1 MSITAGTATS
11 GTQSRATARPTGFR
25 PDIQALRALAVS
37 LVVLTHLW
45 PNRLTGGYVGVDVF
59 FVISGFL
66 ITSHLAKE
74 IFGTSTL
81 SFARFYARRIK
92 RLLPAAFTVLAAGA
106 LAVVIWVPYS
116 EWQPTAREVM
126 ASAFYVENWS
136 LAGQSIDYSAI
147 NNQATIAQHYWSLS
161 VEEQFYFL
169 WPLAL
174 FGLYR
179 LGTRLGAR
187 RMTFLAGI
195 SVLGVAS
202 LVYSIIFTAANPNPA
217 YFVTPVRVWEF
228 ATGGILAIA
237 AAKVSLPRMLADVL
251 AVLGWLGIAA
261 SAMYFSSQTEF
272 PGWTALLPVLG
283 AAAVIASGT
292 GRTRVPFHPIVA
304 WKPVQLVGDVSY
316 SIYLWHWPMIVVTPY
331 ILLAPLNSWAK
342 IGIIALCIPLAW
354 LTKVLV
360 EDRGKSWKI
369 LGVRPHATFL
379 SMGAGLA
386 ILAMLAGGITW
397 GGSLQE
403 NRAEA
408 VQAQQMGRPCL
419 GPAALP
425 AQKDC
430 TNALG
435 PAAVTVMGPGNR
447 YYTSPPECATDPN
460 RKGPGVKAV
469 AVCDYSGGKK
479 DATTVWLTGDSH
491 AEQWKPALLLLA
503 KKNHW
508 KLTYSLL
515 GGCPVA
521 DVSFAGYR
529 GKGDPAGNA
538 ACINGSRSIANM
550 IAADKPD
557 KIFYSIFSRKETVD
571 DGSGRSQK
579 AQYDAGLPKFWG
591 RWADAGSTVY
601 VMADPPLNGF
611 VRDPQCV
618 VLNPAQPLNC
628 TVPRATAQPSDPL
641 VSAVRHMKSPRVQL
655 IDMTDHFCDASRC
668 YAVIGNIAVYYDE
681 DHLNAEF
688 SKLMAPFIERKL

>member
-1 MSITAGTATS
+1 MSIRAGTVTS
-11 GTQSRATARPTGFR
+11 GAQSRAKSRPTGFR
-25 PDIQALRALAVS
+25 PDIQALRALAVA

-74 IFGTSTL
+74 ILGTSTL

-92 RLLPAAFTVLAAGA
+92 RLLPAAFIVLAAGTV
-106 LAVVIWVPYS
+106 AVAIWVPYS

-179 LGTRLGAR
+179 LGARLGAR
-187 RMTFLAGI
+187 RMTLLAGI

-202 LVYSIIFTAANPNPA
+202 LVYSIIFTAGNPNPA

-228 ATGGILAIA
+228 AAGGILAIA

-251 AVLGWLGIAA
+251 AVLGWLAIGA
-261 SAMYFSSQTEF
+261 SALYFSPQTEF
-272 PGWTALLPVLG
+272 PGWAALLPVLG
-283 AAAVIASGT
+283 TTVVIASGT

-304 WKPVQLVGDVSY
+304 WKPVQFVGDVSY
-316 SIYLWHWPMIVVTPY
+316 SIYLWHWPMIVVAPY

-342 IGIIALCIPLAW
+342 IGIIAICVPLAW

-360 EDRGKSWKI
+360 EDRGKFWKI
-369 LGVRPHATFL
+369 LGVRPRATFL
-379 SMGAGLA
+379 SMGTGLA
-386 ILAMLAGGITW
+386 VLAVLAGGITW

-403 NRAEA
+403 SRAEA

-425 AQKDC
+425 ADQGC

-435 PAAVTVMGPGNR
+435 PAAITVMGPGNR
-447 YYTSPPECATDPN
+447 YYTSAPECATDPHRN
-460 RKGPGVKAV
+460 GPGVHAV

-479 DATTVWLTGDSH
+479 GATTVWLTGDSH

-538 ACINGSRSIANM
+538 ACLTGARSIADM

-557 KIFYSIFSRKETVD
+557 KVFYSIFARKETVD
-571 DGSGRSQK
+571 DGSGRSQE

-591 RWADAGSTVY
+591 RWGDAGSTVY

-628 TVPRATAQPSDPL
+628 AVPRATAQPSDPL
-641 VSAVRHMKSPRVQL
+641 VSAARLMKSPRVQL

-668 YAVIGNIAVYYDE
+668 YAVIGNVAVYYDE